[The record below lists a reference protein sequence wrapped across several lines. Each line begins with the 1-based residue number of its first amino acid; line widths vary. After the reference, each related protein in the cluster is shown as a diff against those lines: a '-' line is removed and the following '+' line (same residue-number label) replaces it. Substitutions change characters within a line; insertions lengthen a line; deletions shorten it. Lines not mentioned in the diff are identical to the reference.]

1 MYSVGWSTDGGASPA
16 PPTSRSTVPL
26 VKSITKVLLH
36 NLRCSC
42 KHYKEGP
49 RSKQFTTTQI
59 VEQRQQMFQLSA
71 GEKDMLLLGVYNTI
85 TDNSTM
91 LSTWKK
97 GPKGKAERQHQR
109 SHYMVGNKTVCR
121 DTFKFVYE

>member
-1 MYSVGWSTDGGASPA
+1 MQQTVHHNPNGRTVSADVPA
-16 PPTSRSTVPL
+16 HV
-26 VKSITKVLLH
+26 
-36 NLRCSC
+36 
-42 KHYKEGP
+42 
-49 RSKQFTTTQI
+49 
-59 VEQRQQMFQLSA
+59 A
-71 GEKDMLLLGVYNTI
+71 GEKDMLLLGMYNTI

-97 GPKGKAERQHQR
+97 GPKGKSERQHQR

>member
-1 MYSVGWSTDGGASPA
+1 MKTSSKYLDPRGHRLSIENAFFCSVAKI
-16 PPTSRSTVPL
+16 
-26 VKSITKVLLH
+26 KS
-36 NLRCSC
+36 N
-42 KHYKEGP
+42 
-49 RSKQFTTTQI
+49 QFK
-59 VEQRQQMFQLSA
+59 MFQLSA
-71 GEKDMLLLGVYNTI
+71 GEKVMLLLGVYNTI

-109 SHYMVGNKTVCR
+109 SHYMVSNKNVCR

>member
-1 MYSVGWSTDGGASPA
+1 MQQ
-16 PPTSRSTVPL
+16 TVH
-26 VKSITKVLLH
+26 H
-36 NLRCSC
+36 N
-42 KHYKEGP
+42 P
-49 RSKQFTTTQI
+49 I

-97 GPKGKAERQHQR
+97 GQRGKAERQHQR
-109 SHYMVGNKTVCR
+109 SHYMLGNKTVCR